1 MTIIMGIVGTIL
13 STMLIM
19 LVISNFF
26 EKSVQKNITNTLIM
40 FFSSVLLMRLWN
52 KVLENQDGLVLNI
65 IPSGN
70 YQTGDFNN
78 ASYYFIAFVFLPLF
92 YLLIKQLLNHL
103 LKQ

>member
-26 EKSVQKNITNTLIM
+26 EKSVQKNITNTLIV

-92 YLLIKQLLNHL
+92 YLLIKKLLNHL